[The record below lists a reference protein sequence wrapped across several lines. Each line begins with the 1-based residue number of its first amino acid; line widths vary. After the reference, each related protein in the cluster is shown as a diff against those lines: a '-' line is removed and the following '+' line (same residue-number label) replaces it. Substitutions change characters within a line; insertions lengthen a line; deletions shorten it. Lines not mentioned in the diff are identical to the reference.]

1 VFYWNACMCAISSV
15 NMTNKLIEKM
25 ENVADEA
32 LEQKMTRLD

>member
-1 VFYWNACMCAISSV
+1 
-15 NMTNKLIEKM
+15 MTNKLIEKM